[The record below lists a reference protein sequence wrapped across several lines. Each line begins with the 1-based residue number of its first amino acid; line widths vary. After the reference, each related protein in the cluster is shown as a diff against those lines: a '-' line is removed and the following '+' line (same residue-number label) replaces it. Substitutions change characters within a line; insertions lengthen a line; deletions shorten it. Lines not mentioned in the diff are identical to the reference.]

1 MFSLAAL
8 SLSEHYHP
16 KERAVGATTCELLRS
31 GLAVIKVPNAKKQTS
46 TTTTMIT
53 IRRGLESK
61 KACGGETTPPF
72 DFAAIKICVV
82 DVNKCHLPWS
92 ERFERYK

>member
-16 KERAVGATTCELLRS
+16 KERAVGATTCVLLRS

-53 IRRGLESK
+53 IRRGLEPK
-61 KACGGETTPPF
+61 EACGG
-72 DFAAIKICVV
+72 DDSAV
-82 DVNKCHLPWS
+82 
-92 ERFERYK
+92 